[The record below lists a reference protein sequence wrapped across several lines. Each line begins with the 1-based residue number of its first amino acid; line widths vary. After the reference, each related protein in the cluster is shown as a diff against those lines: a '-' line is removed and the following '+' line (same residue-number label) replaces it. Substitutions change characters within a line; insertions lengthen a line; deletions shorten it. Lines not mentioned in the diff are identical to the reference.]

1 MAVVQENGKPIDEL
15 SAVIPAY
22 NAARHLPGV
31 IDRVARHVRRD
42 RIVVVDDG
50 SADDTREVA
59 SKAGATVV
67 VHAQNQGKGAAI
79 RNGIARAAEIG
90 VPFAILLDAD
100 GQHNPDEI
108 PSFIVKQ
115 RETNADMVVGNRL
128 VRAANMPW
136 LRKATNYVTS
146 AVVSLLAHRRVPDSQ
161 NGYRLVRL
169 SHFKKFPLTTNRY
182 EIESEMIIRAG
193 RAGGKIASVPVET
206 IYGDEKSFINPFI
219 DTGRFLRM
227 VGKSF
232 FW

>member
-1 MAVVQENGKPIDEL
+1 MIDGL
-15 SAVIPAY
+15 CAVIPAY
-22 NAARHLPGV
+22 NASRHLADV
-31 IDRVARHVRRD
+31 IDRVSRHVRRD
-42 RIVVVDDG
+42 RILVVDDG
-50 SADDTREVA
+50 SADDTRGVA
-59 SKAGATVV
+59 QRAGATVV

-79 RNGIARAAEIG
+79 RTGLARAGETGAE
-90 VPFAILLDAD
+90 FAILLDAD

-108 PSFIVKQ
+108 PAFMQRQ

-128 VRAANMPW
+128 VRTANMPW
-136 LRKATNYVTS
+136 LRKYTNHVTS
-146 AVVSLLAHRRVPDSQ
+146 AVISLLARRRVPDSQ

-169 SHFKKFPLTTNRY
+169 SHFRKFPLTTNRY

-206 IYGDEKSFINPFI
+206 IYGDETSFINPFV

>member
-1 MAVVQENGKPIDEL
+1 MPGSTVIDDL
-15 SAVIPAY
+15 CAVIPAY
-22 NAARHLPGV
+22 NAARHLPAV
-31 IDRVARHVRRD
+31 IDRVAGHVRRD
-42 RIVVVDDG
+42 HILVVDDG
-50 SADDTREVA
+50 SADETRAVA
-59 SKAGATVV
+59 ARAGATVV
-67 VHAQNQGKGAAI
+67 PHAQNQGKGAAI
-79 RNGIARAAEIG
+79 RTGLARAQELG
-90 VPFAILLDAD
+90 PQFAILLDAD
-100 GQHNPDEI
+100 GQHNPDDI
-108 PSFIVKQ
+108 PAFVARQ
-115 RETNADMVVGNRL
+115 RETGADMVVGNRL

-146 AVVSLLAHRRVPDSQ
+146 AVVSLLAGRHVPDSQ

-169 SHFKKFPLTTNRY
+169 AHFKKFPLTTSRY

-206 IYGDEKSFINPFI
+206 IYGDERSFINPFV

>member
-1 MAVVQENGKPIDEL
+1 MPTAVSDEL
-15 SAVIPAY
+15 CAVIPAY
-22 NAARHLPGV
+22 NAARHLPEV
-31 IDRVARHVRRD
+31 IDRVARHVPRA

-50 SADDTREVA
+50 SSDTTREVA
-59 SKAGATVV
+59 GRAGVTVA

-79 RNGIARAAEIG
+79 RTGLARASELGAS
-90 VPFAILLDAD
+90 FAILLDAD

-108 PSFIVKQ
+108 PAFVARQ

-128 VRAANMPW
+128 ERAANMPW
-136 LRKATNYVTS
+136 LRKATNHVTS
-146 AVVSLLAHRRVPDSQ
+146 AVISLLARCRVPDSQ

-169 SHFKKFPLTTNRY
+169 SHFKKFPLTTSRY

-193 RAGGKIASVPVET
+193 RAGGKIASVPVQT
-206 IYGDEKSFINPFI
+206 IYGDERSFINPFV

>member
-1 MAVVQENGKPIDEL
+1 VPEITVIEDL

-22 NAARHLPGV
+22 NAARHLTAV
-31 IDRVARHVRRD
+31 IDRVARYVPRE

-50 SADDTREVA
+50 SADDTGAVA
-59 SKAGATVV
+59 ASAGATVV
-67 VHAQNQGKGAAI
+67 AHAQNQGKGAAI
-79 RNGIARAAEIG
+79 RTGLARAGELGPA
-90 VPFAILLDAD
+90 FAILLDAD

-108 PSFIVKQ
+108 PAFVARQ
-115 RETNADMVVGNRL
+115 RETGADLVVGNRL

-146 AVVSLLAHRRVPDSQ
+146 AVVSLLARRSVPDSQ

-169 SHFKKFPLTTNRY
+169 SHFKKFPLTTSRY

-193 RAGGKIASVPVET
+193 RAGGRIASVPVET
-206 IYGDEKSFINPFI
+206 IYGDEKSFINPFV

-227 VGKSF
+227 VGKSL

>member
-1 MAVVQENGKPIDEL
+1 VPDPAILDDL
-15 SAVIPAY
+15 IAVIPAY

-50 SADDTREVA
+50 SGDDTRSVA
-59 SKAGATVV
+59 SRAGATVV
-67 VHAQNQGKGAAI
+67 AHAQNQGKGAAI
-79 RNGIARAAEIG
+79 RTGLNHASEMGP
-90 VPFAILLDAD
+90 PFAILLDAD

-108 PSFIVKQ
+108 PSFVDKQ
-115 RETNADMVVGNRL
+115 RQTGADMVVGNRL

-146 AVVSLLAHRRVPDSQ
+146 AVVSLLAGRRVPDSQ

-169 SHFKKFPLTTNRY
+169 AHFRKFPLTTNRY

-206 IYGDEKSFINPFI
+206 IYGDEKSFINPFV

>member
-1 MAVVQENGKPIDEL
+1 MSESGVIEDL
-15 SAVIPAY
+15 CAVIPAY
-22 NAARHLPGV
+22 NAAPHLGTV
-31 IDRVARHVRRD
+31 IDKVARHVRRD

-50 SADDTREVA
+50 SADETRQVA
-59 SKAGATVV
+59 SGAGATLVA
-67 VHAQNQGKGAAI
+67 HTQNQGKGAAI
-79 RNGIARAAEIG
+79 RTGLARAQELG
-90 VPFAILLDAD
+90 PSFAILLDAD
-100 GQHNPDEI
+100 GQHNPDQI
-108 PSFIVKQ
+108 PAFMARQ
-115 RETNADMVVGNRL
+115 RETKADMVVGNRL
-128 VRAANMPW
+128 VRAENMPW

-146 AVVSLLAHRRVPDSQ
+146 AVVSMLAGRRVPDTQ

-169 SHFKKFPLTTNRY
+169 SHFKKFPLTTSRY

-206 IYGDEKSFINPFI
+206 IYAGETSFINPLV

>member
-1 MAVVQENGKPIDEL
+1 MSESGVIEDL
-15 SAVIPAY
+15 CAVIPAY
-22 NAARHLPGV
+22 NAAPHLGAV

-50 SADDTREVA
+50 SADQTREVA
-59 SKAGATVV
+59 SGAGATLVA
-67 VHAQNQGKGAAI
+67 HAQNQGKGAAI
-79 RNGIARAAEIG
+79 RTGLARAQELGLA
-90 VPFAILLDAD
+90 FAILLDAD
-100 GQHNPDEI
+100 GQHNPGEI
-108 PSFIVKQ
+108 PAFVERQ
-115 RETNADMVVGNRL
+115 RATGADLVVGNRL

-146 AVVSLLAHRRVPDSQ
+146 ALVSLLAGRRVPDSQ

-169 SHFKKFPLTTNRY
+169 SHFKKFPLTTSRY

-206 IYGDEKSFINPFI
+206 IYAGETSFINPLV